1 MPVKSTQRA
10 VIDQAYSQAMRV
22 LRGHEEQDIKK
33 LMGAFQRAQ
42 SEILSKIHQQIMS
55 EGWTLDTMTR
65 TGRLQAMLDSITQ
78 VLQSLKAEQNGII
91 EQASIKQFAGAYQR
105 TVYAMD
111 MATPP
116 TIAVAYTPPPLDAVK
131 ILANSPYK
139 GAMFSQRVGIITDAM
154 ASDIRDELMQSMIQ
168 GEGMDAAALR
178 VRGVLGVDDINNPM
192 AYAARARTIART
204 EIMRAQNDARDFTY
218 AQNSD
223 IVDDTDWVVA
233 PDDKTCRWC
242 LRREGMTDSEIEAA
256 DPGDDPW
263 GASTDCPLHP
273 HCRCTK
279 APRLKSWKDLL
290 GLDMPENLADD
301 FRGMRNEDGQWVI
314 QPVSTFNAWLDDRQL
329 ANALSDEFSLN

>member
-1 MPVKSTQRA
+1 MATASTQRA

-22 LRGHEEQDIKK
+22 LRGQEEQDIKK
-33 LMGAFQRAQ
+33 LMGAFKRAQ
-42 SEILSKIHQQIMS
+42 AEILSRIHQQIMS
-55 EGWTLDTMTR
+55 EGWTLDSMQR
-65 TGRLQAMLDSITQ
+65 TGRLQAMLTSISQ
-78 VLQSLKAEQNGII
+78 VLQSLKDEQNGII

-105 TVYAMD
+105 TIYAMD
-111 MATPP
+111 MATP
-116 TIAVAYTPPPLDAVK
+116 TTTAIAYAPPALDAVK

-139 GAMFSQRVGIITDAM
+139 GAMFSQRIGIITDAM

-178 VRGVLGVDDINNPM
+178 VRGVLGVDDISNPM

-218 AQNSD
+218 QQNAD
-223 IVDDTDWVVA
+223 IVEDTQWMVT
-233 PDDKTCRWC
+233 PDDRLCRWC
-242 LRREGMTDSEIEAA
+242 MRREGLTDEEIEAA

-263 GASTDCPLHP
+263 GNSIDCPLHP
-273 HCRCTK
+273 HCRCAK
-279 APRLKSWKDLL
+279 APKLKSWKDLI

-314 QPVSTFNAWLDDRQL
+314 QPVSTFNAWLEDRQM
-329 ANALSDEFSLN
+329 ANALTDEFSLN